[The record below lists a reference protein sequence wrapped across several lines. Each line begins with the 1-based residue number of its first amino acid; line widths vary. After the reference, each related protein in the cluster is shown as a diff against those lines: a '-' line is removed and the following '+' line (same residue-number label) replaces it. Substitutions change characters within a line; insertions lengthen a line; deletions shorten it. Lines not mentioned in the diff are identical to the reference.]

1 MTETSNLIVSANN
14 DWNQLVQRRIIIT
27 MTETSNLIVSAKE
40 NYYNND

>member
-1 MTETSNLIVSANN
+1 MTELVIS
-14 DWNQLVQRRIIIT
+14 QLVQRRIIIT

>member
-1 MTETSNLIVSANN
+1 MTETSNLI
-14 DWNQLVQRRIIIT
+14 VQRRIIIT